1 MDVRLRSLAA
11 NSVGKEIKLPAARF
25 LIGRDEDCHLRPKSD
40 LVSRHHC
47 MVLVEDDGVVVRDL
61 GSRNGTYVNDQRI
74 AGEQL
79 LAPGDRLRV
88 GPLEFEVCIAVMAP
102 AANPVATPTPAAVR
116 GVDKPAAA
124 PAVAAPPPADDL
136 EAFYL
141 QALGELASASTPSSS
156 PSKPAAAPRGPATA
170 PQKVAAQLEPST
182 ALADT
187 SEQVLAEETET
198 ITSSASGT
206 QILRPAKGSS
216 KNAPTKSPTAS
227 EVGDNDSANDEH
239 ADAAGAK
246 VPPPKG
252 IAGKLPF
259 PKTMTKDSRSAA
271 ADTLRKF
278 FNRR

>member
-11 NSVGKEIKLPAARF
+11 NSAGKEIKLSAARF

-74 AGEQL
+74 VGEQM
-79 LAPGDRLRV
+79 LAHGNRLRV
-88 GPLEFEVCIAVMAP
+88 GPLEFEVCIE
-102 AANPVATPTPAAVR
+102 ATTPASAWA
-116 GVDKPAAA
+116 VDKPAAA

-141 QALGELASASTPSSS
+141 QALGELASATSPTPS
-156 PSKPAAAPRGPATA
+156 PSKSPAAYRGSTPA
-170 PQKVAAQLEPST
+170 PQKVAAQSKPAT
-182 ALADT
+182 ALVDT
-187 SEQVLAEETET
+187 SEQVIAEETET
-198 ITSSASGT
+198 IATSASGT
-206 QILRPAKGSS
+206 QILRPTKGSS
-216 KNAPTKSPTAS
+216 QQRAT
-227 EVGDNDSANDEH
+227 DSATESRGRNDGTTIDEQS
-239 ADAAGAK
+239 GAEGGK

-259 PKTMTKDSRSAA
+259 PKTTTKDSRSAA

>member
-11 NSVGKEIKLPAARF
+11 NSAGKEIKLPAARF

-74 AGEQL
+74 VGEQL

-88 GPLEFEVCIAVMAP
+88 GPLEFEVRIVATAP
-102 AANPVATPTPAAVR
+102 ASARAI
-116 GVDKPAAA
+116 DLPAAA
-124 PAVAAPPPADDL
+124 PAVAAPPPSDDL

-141 QALGELASASTPSSS
+141 QALGELASATSPTPSPSNSPAAHRGSTP
-156 PSKPAAAPRGPATA
+156 G
-170 PQKVAAQLEPST
+170 PQKVAAQSKPAT
-182 ALADT
+182 ALVDT
-187 SEQVLAEETET
+187 SEQVIAEETET

-206 QILRPAKGSS
+206 QILRPTKGSS
-216 KNAPTKSPTAS
+216 QQATTDSSTAS
-227 EVGDNDSANDEH
+227 RVSESGAAHDEQSI
-239 ADAAGAK
+239 ADGVK

-259 PKTMTKDSRSAA
+259 PRTTTKDSRSAA